1 MQGRGKLGK
10 ECYRPLSAPHRA
22 LKRSR
27 DLQVYRLVVR
37 ARALPLLLPVEET
50 KVAIFVEPSPFSHV
64 SGMRIRFTN
73 LIKGL
78 RELGNDVTVVT
89 PCIAP
94 PKEFCGA
101 KVVNVLGFNLPYYQS
116 PTLLLSLGLSVRVL
130 WQLLRHRPDVIH
142 VSSPGMLV
150 FAAILY
156 SKLLAIPLV
165 VSYHTHIPH
174 YIPQYT
180 WDGLVEPMWKIIR
193 FCTLMADLTLVPS
206 NSMKKELHANKCRS
220 KRIDVWQQ
228 AVDTE
233 IFNPRYRSQQMRE
246 RLSNGHPDDI
256 ILTYVGRL
264 GAEKNLHVLKEI
276 LLDLPTNVCLAF
288 VGDGPSRKDLERHFH
303 GMKVVFTGM
312 ISGEELSSAYASADI
327 FMMPSESETLGF
339 VALEAM
345 ASGLAVVAVAAGG
358 LVDIITKPGIIGH
371 LYQPGDYAT
380 AANLTRQ
387 LIMNPN
393 LRQEM
398 AQAGRQEVETKGWLS
413 AIHRIRDT
421 QYQRAIKTFR
431 AHKRFR
437 WLAIRIWFACMWRFF
452 VQRVRRVLDYAA
464 PYRERMT

>member
-1 MQGRGKLGK
+1 MTT
-10 ECYRPLSAPHRA
+10 
-22 LKRSR
+22 
-27 DLQVYRLVVR
+27 
-37 ARALPLLLPVEET
+37 ARALPLTLPEEST
-50 KVAIFVEPSPFSHV
+50 KIAIFVEPSPFSHV
-64 SGMRIRFTN
+64 SGMKIRFMN

-89 PCIAP
+89 PCVNP
-94 PKEFCGA
+94 PKQFCGA
-101 KVVNVLGFNLPYYQS
+101 KVVNVMGFRMPYYQS
-116 PTLLLSLGLSVRVL
+116 PTLLLSLGLSVRVF

-180 WDGLVEPMWKIIR
+180 WDGLVEPMWKVIR

-206 NSMKKELHANKCRS
+206 NMMKKELHANGCRS

-233 IFNPRYRSQQMRE
+233 IFNPRYKTQEMRE
-246 RLSNGHPDDI
+246 RLSNGRPEDV

-264 GAEKNLHVLKEI
+264 GAEKNLHALKEI
-276 LLDLPTNVCLAF
+276 LLDLPENVCLSF
-288 VGDGPSRKDLERHFH
+288 VGDGPSRPELEKHFK
-303 GMKVVFTGM
+303 GLKVVFMGM
-312 ISGEELSSAYASADI
+312 LSGEELSSAYASADI

-345 ASGLAVVAVAAGG
+345 ASGLAVVSVAAGG

-371 LYQPGDYAT
+371 LYQPGDYKT
-380 AANLTRQ
+380 AADLTRE
-387 LIMNPN
+387 LVKDASK
-393 LRQEM
+393 RHEM
-398 AQAGRQEVETKGWLS
+398 ASAGRREVEAKGWLS
-413 AIHRIRDT
+413 AIHRIRDN

-437 WLAIRIWFACMWRFF
+437 WLAIRIWFICMGRFF
-452 VQRVRRVLDYAA
+452 MQRVKYVLDYAA
-464 PYRERMT
+464 PYRSQVQQQKVKSRRLGA